1 MKKRVVLVFSMLF
14 LFVAV
19 LSFVKM
25 WNYGSIT
32 GLSFINDPYI
42 SSSNEIFFVWF
53 LSGLLS
59 SIVSFL
65 LIYRFERRKK
75 PAFSLA
81 KRNYI
86 KLQIDN

>member
-1 MKKRVVLVFSMLF
+1 MKKRVVLVFSLLF

-25 WNYGSIT
+25 WSYGSVT
-32 GLSFINDPYI
+32 GFIVFNDPYI
-42 SSSNEIFFVWF
+42 SSSDEIFFVWF

-59 SIVSFL
+59 SIISFI
-65 LIYRFERRKK
+65 LIYRFERRKR
-75 PAFSLA
+75 PTFSLA

-86 KLQIDN
+86 KLKMD

>member
-1 MKKRVVLVFSMLF
+1 MKKRVVLVFSLLF

-25 WNYGSIT
+25 WSYGSIT
-32 GLSFINDPYI
+32 GLSFINDPYM
-42 SSSNEIFFVWF
+42 SGSNEVFFAWF
-53 LSGLLS
+53 LFGLLS
-59 SIVSFL
+59 SIISFI

-75 PAFSLA
+75 PTFSLA

-86 KLQIDN
+86 KLSMD